1 MSVLDFGFF
10 VKIQKLNLDG
20 FCHVNSLRSGGKI
33 RFELDENIQALKGRR
48 ENFFVG
54 DKIKVKISSVDVFRK
69 RIDLK
74 KC

>member
-1 MSVLDFGFF
+1 MR
-10 VKIQKLNLDG
+10 IQKLNLDG
-20 FCHVNSLRSGGKI
+20 FCHVNSLRSGSKI
-33 RFELDENIQALKGRR
+33 RFKLDENIQALKGRR